1 MNVLTGTTSAGMG
14 STVIMLVLMIAI
26 FYFMLIRP
34 ENKRKKEAEQM
45 RGAVKKGDKIV
56 TIGGICGKIVKTK
69 DETIVIQVG
78 ADKIKFEMMR
88 WSVSTVTTPS
98 NRPVKTEEA
107 TVEEE
112 VKKVV
117 PKKLKKT
124 SDVEEDVKSEK
135 DMEEE

>member
-56 TIGGICGKIVKTK
+56 TIGGIVGVVVDVKESRIVV
-69 DETIVIQVG
+69 ETSADQVRKG
-78 ADKIKFEMMR
+78 QGRKESRQGEEGLIAGRSKVFE
-88 WSVSTVTTPS
+88 
-98 NRPVKTEEA
+98 
-107 TVEEE
+107 
-112 VKKVV
+112 
-117 PKKLKKT
+117 KLKIRPMPLASGGFYMPNSTKT
-124 SDVEEDVKSEK
+124 AHGAYRYSPFT
-135 DMEEE
+135 

>member
-1 MNVLTGTTSAGMG
+1 MG
-14 STVIMLVLMIAI
+14 D
-26 FYFMLIRP
+26 
-34 ENKRKKEAEQM
+34 E
-45 RGAVKKGDKIV
+45 IV

-98 NRPVKTEEA
+98 TRPVKTEEA

-117 PKKLKKT
+117 PKKLKKA